1 MVKKL
6 CANAGAQEVRVRSL
20 GWDDP
25 LEEEVAAHS
34 RILVWKILWTDE
46 PGELQSKG
54 LQRVG
59 RD

>member
-6 CANAGAQEVRVRSL
+6 CANAGAQEVWVRSL
-20 GWDDP
+20 GWEDP

>member
-1 MVKKL
+1 MVKNL
-6 CANAGAQEVRVRSL
+6 RANAGAQEARVRSL
-20 GWDDP
+20 GWEDP

-54 LQRVG
+54 LQRVD